1 MFNGVWKSHEK
12 LSLLLPN
19 FLLLKSFCSGLNTV
33 KQKHST
39 FQTVFLSLGYTF

>member
-1 MFNGVWKSHEK
+1 MSVWKSHEK
-12 LSLLLPN
+12 LSLLHPN
-19 FLLLKSFCSGLNTV
+19 FLLLKSHEIMSGLNTV

>member
-12 LSLLLPN
+12 LSFLLPN
-19 FLLLKSFCSGLNTV
+19 FFLLKSFCSGLNTV